1 MLIET
6 SRETK
11 AKRLFT
17 APTFMNKIH
26 TFGIMTGENPDA
38 TQMSSNINRAL
49 NANFESWLKRTGYQ
63 YYKVKGKYGSVEHSY
78 LIYNVALADMIIF
91 ATDLKQQSFIYG
103 KNINGKLTFEFWA
116 NRAKSG
122 KYSYIK
128 VDEKTAYTTSPE
140 FEDAYSQISR
150 DFRFNIPF
158 EKFAANTADMI
169 ERFNTKLSPYDRKC
183 LLDRSLNESL
193 TYMGRTFARCRLY
206 KNNT

>member
-17 APTFMNKIH
+17 APKFMNKIH

-38 TQMSSNINRAL
+38 IQMSSNTNSIL

-91 ATDLKQQSFIYG
+91 ATDFRQQSFIFCR
-103 KNINGKLTFEFWA
+103 NVNGKLTFEFWA
-116 NRAKSG
+116 NRAKNN
-122 KYSYIK
+122 KYSYKK
-128 VDEKTAYTTSPE
+128 VDEQVIYSTSENFENEYT
-140 FEDAYSQISR
+140 QISR
-150 DFRFNIPF
+150 DFKFNIPF
-158 EKFAANTADMI
+158 EKFTVSTEDMI
-169 ERFNTKLSPYDRKC
+169 ERFNNKLSPYDRKC

-193 TYMGRTFARCRLY
+193 TYMGRTLARCRLY
-206 KNNT
+206 CIK